1 MQVSAVNSQV
11 NYYQN
16 TKINNTKVNKNT
28 NIKNIINESKS
39 ENKKVT
45 DSPTIEEIS
54 KKYDITNATFDEFRK
69 ISKALC
75 DNGKISKSTYFIM
88 IFNPE
93 ESPHWKEFTKDI
105 PNASY
110 FRTKADSHGRRNW
123 IEEFE
128 AKLEGARRVG
138 NLLGAKNHQKILN
151 ALKELTYNQE
161 SKD

>member
-11 NYYQN
+11 NYYQKD
-16 TKINNTKVNKNT
+16 KINNNRVNKET
-28 NIKNIINESKS
+28 NIKNIINESQS
-39 ENKKVT
+39 ENKNVT

-75 DNGKISKSTYFIM
+75 DNGKISKSTYAIM

-93 ESPHWKEFTKDI
+93 ESSHWKEFTKNI

-128 AKLEGARRVG
+128 AVLEGSRRAG
-138 NLLGAKNHQKILN
+138 NLLGTKVNQKILN
-151 ALKELTYNQE
+151 ALKELNYNQK